1 VTPAA
6 SRLTRSEKESSD
18 PIPSRRALPPT
29 MRLSTAL
36 GALERVG
43 RSRPAIVSTGL
54 AIVLIFGDFLTGVET
69 AFTLLYLLPIT
80 AAAWWR
86 SRAFGIAIGA
96 LCVCGG
102 VAVRLERKLP
112 AHPWHLVWNQGSALV
127 LFVLCALLV
136 ARLRE
141 YADKDARERRLTVE
155 QLRQTERLGVVGMLA
170 AGLAHEL
177 GTPLNVILGYAE
189 LLSSDRA
196 TTQMR
201 ETATATIIAQTEK
214 MTTIVRGLLDF
225 SRQGAGA
232 RTPINLRALARD
244 ATALM
249 RPTARQKNVEIVEV
263 GGQDVFAL
271 GNQTELEQVLV
282 NLIMN
287 GIHAMPGG
295 GTLRVGAYEE
305 RGGPEVSGSMPP
317 PSFVCLEV
325 EDHGVGIPAEN
336 LHRIFDPFFT
346 TKDVGE
352 GTGLGLSVSYGIVSE
367 HRGRIHVASTV
378 GSGSRF
384 SVYLPV
390 AKVPS

>member
-1 VTPAA
+1 
-6 SRLTRSEKESSD
+6 
-18 PIPSRRALPPT
+18 

-54 AIVLIFGDFLTGVET
+54 AVVLIFGDFLTGVET

-102 VAVRLERKLP
+102 VAVHLDRKLP
-112 AHPWHLVWNQGSALV
+112 AHPWHLVWNQGGALV

-141 YADKDARERRLTVE
+141 YAEKDARERRLTVE

-305 RGGPEVSGSMPP
+305 RGRPEVSGSIPP
-317 PSFVCLEV
+317 PSFACLEV
-325 EDHGVGIPAEN
+325 EDQGVGIPAED

-367 HRGRIHVASTV
+367 HHGRIHVSSTV